1 MASSFAPPKLADF
14 ILTERLGSGTYATVY
29 KAYRKGDNRE
39 VVAVKVVGKKTLNK
53 VSMENLLT
61 EIEILKTVR
70 HPHIVQ
76 LKDFQWDSENIY
88 LILEWCSGGDLS
100 RFIHSRR
107 LLPERVARLF
117 LQQIACALQFLHNH
131 NISHLDLKPQ
141 NILLSGSVLKLAG
154 TAHCQVPQSHLHTVF
169 LMVTFL
175 SLLISCISSP
185 WDCDMNHSCEII
197 AVPIFLRLLVAPSL
211 HFSVVTFKMME
222 CNSCSTESCIRG
234 FCNAATSITRCITV
248 LTEASLVHFA
258 LKHFCPML
266 LSDFG
271 FASYMSPWDE
281 QSALR
286 GSPLYM
292 APEMVCRRQYDSRVD
307 LWSVGVILYETLFG
321 RAPFASRSYAE
332 LEEKIRSDKPIE
344 LPAGA
349 RVSRNCRDLLL
360 RLLDRDPDT
369 RLTFTQFFSHPWVD
383 LEHMPNAESLGKAKD
398 LVLKAV
404 QKDQEGDR
412 SAALSLY
419 CSALEHFV
427 PAIHYETD
435 RLRKDALRQ
444 KVSQYVSRAEELK
457 ALVSA
462 DNSLCFEQFK
472 STRDILREMSR
483 DQPRVLAALELA
495 STAIAMEENGIEDH
509 DTLALYQ
516 QSLGELLL
524 ALAAEAQGRRRELLH
539 GEVSYWR

>member
-117 LQQIACALQFLHNH
+117 LQQI
-131 NISHLDLKPQ
+131 
-141 NILLSGSVLKLAG
+141 
-154 TAHCQVPQSHLHTVF
+154 
-169 LMVTFL
+169 
-175 SLLISCISSP
+175 
-185 WDCDMNHSCEII
+185 
-197 AVPIFLRLLVAPSL
+197 
-211 HFSVVTFKMME
+211 
-222 CNSCSTESCIRG
+222 
-234 FCNAATSITRCITV
+234 
-248 LTEASLVHFA
+248 
-258 LKHFCPML
+258 
-266 LSDFG
+266 DFG

-383 LEHMPNAESLGKAKD
+383 LEHMPNAGSLGKAKD

-495 STAIAMEENGIEDH
+495 STAIVMEENGIEDH

-539 GEVSYWR
+539 GEIKSLMTRAEYLKEQIKMLETQKDVSMDREPLSESVRSSCCVQ

>member
-117 LQQIACALQFLHNH
+117 LQQI
-131 NISHLDLKPQ
+131 
-141 NILLSGSVLKLAG
+141 
-154 TAHCQVPQSHLHTVF
+154 
-169 LMVTFL
+169 
-175 SLLISCISSP
+175 
-185 WDCDMNHSCEII
+185 
-197 AVPIFLRLLVAPSL
+197 
-211 HFSVVTFKMME
+211 
-222 CNSCSTESCIRG
+222 
-234 FCNAATSITRCITV
+234 
-248 LTEASLVHFA
+248 
-258 LKHFCPML
+258 
-266 LSDFG
+266 DFG

-383 LEHMPNAESLGKAKD
+383 LEHMPNAESLGKATD

-444 KVSQYVSRAEELK
+444 KVRQYVSRAEELK

-462 DNSLCFEQFK
+462 DNSLCFEQFR

-483 DQPRVLAALELA
+483 DQPRMLAALELA
-495 STAIAMEENGIEDH
+495 STAIAMEKNGIEDH

-524 ALAAEAQGRRRELLH
+524 ALAAEAQGHRRELLH
-539 GEVSYWR
+539 GEIKSLMTRAEYLKEQIKMLETQKDVSMDREPLSESVRSSCCVQ

>member
-39 VVAVKVVGKKTLNK
+39 VVAVKVVGKKSLNK

-107 LLPERVARLF
+107 LLPERVARRF
-117 LQQIACALQFLHNH
+117 LQQI
-131 NISHLDLKPQ
+131 
-141 NILLSGSVLKLAG
+141 
-154 TAHCQVPQSHLHTVF
+154 
-169 LMVTFL
+169 
-175 SLLISCISSP
+175 
-185 WDCDMNHSCEII
+185 
-197 AVPIFLRLLVAPSL
+197 
-211 HFSVVTFKMME
+211 
-222 CNSCSTESCIRG
+222 
-234 FCNAATSITRCITV
+234 
-248 LTEASLVHFA
+248 
-258 LKHFCPML
+258 
-266 LSDFG
+266 DFG

-344 LPAGA
+344 LPVGA

-383 LEHMPNAESLGKAKD
+383 LEHMPSAESLGKAKD

-427 PAIHYETD
+427 PAVHYETD

-457 ALVSA
+457 ALVGA
-462 DNSLCFEQFK
+462 DNRLCFEQFK

-483 DQPRVLAALELA
+483 DQPRMLAALELA
-495 STAIAMEENGIEDH
+495 STAISMEENGMEDH

-539 GEVSYWR
+539 SEIKSLMTRAEYLKEQIRMLETQKDVSMDREPLSESVRSSCCVQ

>member
-1 MASSFAPPKLADF
+1 MASSFAPPKLANF

-117 LQQIACALQFLHNH
+117 LQQI
-131 NISHLDLKPQ
+131 
-141 NILLSGSVLKLAG
+141 
-154 TAHCQVPQSHLHTVF
+154 
-169 LMVTFL
+169 
-175 SLLISCISSP
+175 
-185 WDCDMNHSCEII
+185 
-197 AVPIFLRLLVAPSL
+197 
-211 HFSVVTFKMME
+211 
-222 CNSCSTESCIRG
+222 
-234 FCNAATSITRCITV
+234 
-248 LTEASLVHFA
+248 
-258 LKHFCPML
+258 
-266 LSDFG
+266 DFG

-419 CSALEHFV
+419 CSSLEHFV

-524 ALAAEAQGRRRELLH
+524 VLAECLAAGELVPSSGRLIEERLLQFQGFPLSLSGLSQPNWLAEAQGRRRELLH
-539 GEVSYWR
+539 GEIKSLMTRAEYLKEQMKMLETQKDVSMDREPLSESVRSSCCVQ

>member
-1 MASSFAPPKLADF
+1 MASSFAPPKLANF

-39 VVAVKVVGKKTLNK
+39 VVAVKVVGKKSLNK

-117 LQQIACALQFLHNH
+117 LQQI
-131 NISHLDLKPQ
+131 
-141 NILLSGSVLKLAG
+141 
-154 TAHCQVPQSHLHTVF
+154 
-169 LMVTFL
+169 
-175 SLLISCISSP
+175 
-185 WDCDMNHSCEII
+185 
-197 AVPIFLRLLVAPSL
+197 
-211 HFSVVTFKMME
+211 
-222 CNSCSTESCIRG
+222 
-234 FCNAATSITRCITV
+234 
-248 LTEASLVHFA
+248 
-258 LKHFCPML
+258 
-266 LSDFG
+266 DFG

-383 LEHMPNAESLGKAKD
+383 LEHMPNEESLGKAKD

-435 RLRKDALRQ
+435 RLRKDALRK
-444 KVSQYVSRAEELK
+444 KVSQYVSRAEGLK

-524 ALAAEAQGRRRELLH
+524 ALAAEGQGRRRELLH
-539 GEVSYWR
+539 CEIKSLMSRAEYLKEQIKMLETQKDVSMDREPLSESVRSSCCVQ

>member
-29 KAYRKGDNRE
+29 KAYRKGDTRE
-39 VVAVKVVGKKTLNK
+39 VVAVKVVGKKSLNK
-53 VSMENLLT
+53 ASMENLLT
-61 EIEILKTVR
+61 EIEILKTIR

-76 LKDFQWDSENIY
+76 LKDFQWDNENIY

-100 RFIHSRR
+100 NFIRSRR
-107 LLPERVARLF
+107 LLPERVARRF

-141 NILLSGSVLKLAG
+141 NILLSGSILKLA
-154 TAHCQVPQSHLHTVF
+154 
-169 LMVTFL
+169 
-175 SLLISCISSP
+175 
-185 WDCDMNHSCEII
+185 
-197 AVPIFLRLLVAPSL
+197 
-211 HFSVVTFKMME
+211 
-222 CNSCSTESCIRG
+222 
-234 FCNAATSITRCITV
+234 
-248 LTEASLVHFA
+248 
-258 LKHFCPML
+258 
-266 LSDFG
+266 DFG

-281 QSALR
+281 QSVLR

-321 RAPFASRSYAE
+321 RTPFASRSYAE

-360 RLLDRDPDT
+360 RLLERDPDT
-369 RLTFTQFFSHPWVD
+369 RITFTQFFSHPWVD
-383 LEHMPNAESLGKAKD
+383 LEHMPDAESLGKAKE

-404 QKDQEGDR
+404 QKDQEGQR

-435 RLRKDALRQ
+435 RQRKDALRQ
-444 KVSQYVSRAEELK
+444 KVSQYVARAEELK
-457 ALVSA
+457 AMVAS
-462 DNSLCFEQFK
+462 DNRLSFEQFK

-483 DQPRVLAALELA
+483 DQPRLLAALELA
-495 STAIAMEENGIEDH
+495 SAAMAKEESGMEDN
-509 DTLALYQ
+509 DTLDLYQ

-524 ALAAEAQGRRRELLH
+524 ALAAETQGRRRELLH
-539 GEVSYWR
+539 SEIKSLMSRAEYLKEQIKMQETQKDVSVDREPLSESVRACCVQ

>member
-39 VVAVKVVGKKTLNK
+39 VVAVKVVGKKSLNK

-117 LQQIACALQFLHNH
+117 LQQI
-131 NISHLDLKPQ
+131 
-141 NILLSGSVLKLAG
+141 
-154 TAHCQVPQSHLHTVF
+154 
-169 LMVTFL
+169 
-175 SLLISCISSP
+175 
-185 WDCDMNHSCEII
+185 
-197 AVPIFLRLLVAPSL
+197 
-211 HFSVVTFKMME
+211 
-222 CNSCSTESCIRG
+222 
-234 FCNAATSITRCITV
+234 
-248 LTEASLVHFA
+248 
-258 LKHFCPML
+258 
-266 LSDFG
+266 DFG

-383 LEHMPNAESLGKAKD
+383 LEHMPNEESLGKAKD

-435 RLRKDALRQ
+435 RLRKDALRK
-444 KVSQYVSRAEELK
+444 KVSQYVSRAEGLK

-472 STRDILREMSR
+472 STRDILREMSC

-524 ALAAEAQGRRRELLH
+524 ALAAEGQGRRRELLH
-539 GEVSYWR
+539 CEIKSLMTRAEYLKEQIKMLETQKDVSMDREPLSESVRSSCCVQ

>member
-39 VVAVKVVGKKTLNK
+39 VVAVKVVGKKSLNK

-107 LLPERVARLF
+107 LLPERVARRF

-141 NILLSGSVLKLAG
+141 NILLSGSVLKLA
-154 TAHCQVPQSHLHTVF
+154 
-169 LMVTFL
+169 
-175 SLLISCISSP
+175 
-185 WDCDMNHSCEII
+185 
-197 AVPIFLRLLVAPSL
+197 
-211 HFSVVTFKMME
+211 
-222 CNSCSTESCIRG
+222 
-234 FCNAATSITRCITV
+234 
-248 LTEASLVHFA
+248 
-258 LKHFCPML
+258 
-266 LSDFG
+266 DFG

-344 LPAGA
+344 LPVGA

-383 LEHMPNAESLGKAKD
+383 LEHMPSAESLGKAKD

-427 PAIHYETD
+427 PAVHYETD

-457 ALVSA
+457 ALVGA
-462 DNSLCFEQFK
+462 DNRLCFEQFK

-483 DQPRVLAALELA
+483 DQPRMLAALELA
-495 STAIAMEENGIEDH
+495 STAISMEENGMEDH

-539 GEVSYWR
+539 SEIKSLMTRAEYLKEQIRMLETQKDVSMDREPLSESVRSSCCVQ

>member
-1 MASSFAPPKLADF
+1 MASSFAPPKLAEF

-117 LQQIACALQFLHNH
+117 LQQI
-131 NISHLDLKPQ
+131 
-141 NILLSGSVLKLAG
+141 
-154 TAHCQVPQSHLHTVF
+154 
-169 LMVTFL
+169 
-175 SLLISCISSP
+175 
-185 WDCDMNHSCEII
+185 
-197 AVPIFLRLLVAPSL
+197 
-211 HFSVVTFKMME
+211 
-222 CNSCSTESCIRG
+222 
-234 FCNAATSITRCITV
+234 
-248 LTEASLVHFA
+248 
-258 LKHFCPML
+258 
-266 LSDFG
+266 DFG

-281 QSALR
+281 RSALR

-539 GEVSYWR
+539 GEIKSLMTRAEYLKEQIKMLETQKDVSMDREPLSESVRSSCCVQ

>member
-117 LQQIACALQFLHNH
+117 LQQIGE
-131 NISHLDLKPQ
+131 SHQ
-141 NILLSGSVLKLAG
+141 I
-154 TAHCQVPQSHLHTVF
+154 
-169 LMVTFL
+169 
-175 SLLISCISSP
+175 
-185 WDCDMNHSCEII
+185 
-197 AVPIFLRLLVAPSL
+197 
-211 HFSVVTFKMME
+211 
-222 CNSCSTESCIRG
+222 
-234 FCNAATSITRCITV
+234 

-258 LKHFCPML
+258 LNIFCPML
-266 LSDFG
+266 CSDFG

-483 DQPRVLAALELA
+483 DQPRVLAALKLA
-495 STAIAMEENGIEDH
+495 STAIAM
-509 DTLALYQ
+509 
-516 QSLGELLL
+516 
-524 ALAAEAQGRRRELLH
+524 
-539 GEVSYWR
+539 VS

>member
-141 NILLSGSVLKLAG
+141 NILLSGSVLKLA
-154 TAHCQVPQSHLHTVF
+154 
-169 LMVTFL
+169 
-175 SLLISCISSP
+175 
-185 WDCDMNHSCEII
+185 
-197 AVPIFLRLLVAPSL
+197 
-211 HFSVVTFKMME
+211 
-222 CNSCSTESCIRG
+222 
-234 FCNAATSITRCITV
+234 
-248 LTEASLVHFA
+248 
-258 LKHFCPML
+258 
-266 LSDFG
+266 DFG

-344 LPAGA
+344 
-349 RVSRNCRDLLL
+349 
-360 RLLDRDPDT
+360 
-369 RLTFTQFFSHPWVD
+369 
-383 LEHMPNAESLGKAKD
+383 KD

-539 GEVSYWR
+539 GEIKSLMTRAEYLKEQIKMLETQKDVSMDREPLSESVRSSCCVQ

>member
-76 LKDFQWDSENIY
+76 LNDFQWDSENIY

-117 LQQIACALQFLHNH
+117 LQQI
-131 NISHLDLKPQ
+131 
-141 NILLSGSVLKLAG
+141 
-154 TAHCQVPQSHLHTVF
+154 
-169 LMVTFL
+169 
-175 SLLISCISSP
+175 
-185 WDCDMNHSCEII
+185 
-197 AVPIFLRLLVAPSL
+197 
-211 HFSVVTFKMME
+211 
-222 CNSCSTESCIRG
+222 
-234 FCNAATSITRCITV
+234 
-248 LTEASLVHFA
+248 
-258 LKHFCPML
+258 
-266 LSDFG
+266 DFG

-462 DNSLCFEQFK
+462 DNNLCFEQFK

-539 GEVSYWR
+539 GEIKSLMTRAEYLKEQIKMLETQKDVSMDREPLSESVRSSCCVQ